1 VQGPQVDPY
10 PLPTARLRSSLFF
23 GGTVGSENLST
34 ILALRATE
42 EQKRKSWEMAVRIEK
57 ILCTVL
63 NEAHEQQVE
72 EVMKTLAERPE
83 GFYRTS
89 Y

>member
-1 VQGPQVDPY
+1 
-10 PLPTARLRSSLFF
+10 
-23 GGTVGSENLST
+23 VGSENLST

>member
-1 VQGPQVDPY
+1 MLSIESLVCGRARLVQGPQVDPY
-10 PLPTARLRSSLFF
+10 PLPSARLRSSLFF

-57 ILCTVL
+57 IL
-63 NEAHEQQVE
+63 
-72 EVMKTLAERPE
+72 
-83 GFYRTS
+83 
-89 Y
+89 